1 MHERILGTTNELL
14 ELARSE
20 EVREHL
26 LALAQLARHSLDI
39 VSRHLDPVLYNNAA
53 FADAV
58 RAMIVDTRRAQVRL
72 LVLDPAPLVNQ
83 GHRLLELARHLT
95 SFITVR
101 TPAPEHKE
109 FNEAWLVADN
119 TGYLH
124 RRFSD
129 RYEATA
135 NFADRRQSNSL
146 THRFEDLWQRA
157 EPASTLRRLHL

>member
-1 MHERILGTTNELL
+1 MHERILDTTNELL

-20 EVREHL
+20 EVREQS
-26 LALAQLARHSLDI
+26 LALVQQARHSVDI
-39 VSRHLDPVLYNNAA
+39 VSRHLDPMLYNTAA
-53 FADAV
+53 FAAAL
-58 RAMIVDTRRAQVRL
+58 RAMILDTRRAQVRL
-72 LVLDPAPLVNQ
+72 LVLDPAPLASQ

-146 THRFEDLWQRA
+146 TNRFEDLWQRA
-157 EPASTLRRLHL
+157 ESASSVRRLHL

>member
-20 EVREHL
+20 DVREHS
-26 LALAQLARHSLDI
+26 LALVQQARHSLDI

-58 RAMIVDTRRAQVRL
+58 RAMIVGTRRAQVRV
-72 LVLDPAPLVNQ
+72 LVLDPAPLASQ
-83 GHRLLELARHLT
+83 GHRLLELARQLT

-129 RYEATA
+129 RYEASA

-146 THRFEDLWQRA
+146 TNRFEDLWQRA
-157 EPASTLRRLHL
+157 ESASSLRRLHL

>member
-1 MHERILGTTNELL
+1 MHERILDTTNELL

-20 EVREHL
+20 EVREQS
-26 LALAQLARHSLDI
+26 LALVQQARHSVDI
-39 VSRHLDPVLYNNAA
+39 VSRHLDPMLYNTAA
-53 FADAV
+53 FAAAL
-58 RAMIVDTRRAQVRL
+58 RAMILDTRRAQVRL
-72 LVLDPAPLVNQ
+72 LVLDPAPLASQ

-146 THRFEDLWQRA
+146 TNRFEDLWQRSESA
-157 EPASTLRRLHL
+157 RSVRRLHL